1 MTKSSQ
7 NKPLAI
13 INNLNVSFR
22 NGDLKNQVLFDVNLE
37 LLENEI
43 LAVVGESGSGKSVT
57 SKALMGLLPVKNA
70 IIDATELSILDND
83 LQIFNGKDWSRFRGS
98 VISMIF
104 QEPMSLLTLPSHAVI
119 KLPKYWKLIPNYLI
133 KKLKQ
138 KYYDFLKR

>member
-1 MTKSSQ
+1 M
-7 NKPLAI
+7 
-13 INNLNVSFR
+13 
-22 NGDLKNQVLFDVNLE
+22 LFDVNLE